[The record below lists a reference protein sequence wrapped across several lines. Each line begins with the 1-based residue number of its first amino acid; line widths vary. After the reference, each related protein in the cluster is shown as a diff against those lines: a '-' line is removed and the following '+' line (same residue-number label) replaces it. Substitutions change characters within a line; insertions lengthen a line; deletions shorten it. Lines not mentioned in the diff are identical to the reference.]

1 MSDFTDGLNWYDL
14 YRHVYPPD
22 NRDRKFG
29 VSIVD
34 GVAKHYKKG
43 MTMKEYT
50 PWAKH
55 IQNSKSADA
64 VMNDYLSDYVNNAS
78 MREALHIPSF
88 APSWEQCSSKI
99 DYHLQREGSL
109 WIYKVLKG
117 SGIRM
122 LFYSGD
128 TDGAVPLAGTRKW
141 LKSLNWPIIEKWRPW
156 WTEGQTSG
164 FVVRYDGI
172 DFVTVK
178 GVGHMA
184 PQWARQPVTEM
195 ISNWIAGNPI

>member
-14 YRHVYPPD
+14 YRHVYPD
-22 NRDRKFG
+22 NGDRKFG

-122 LFYSGD
+122 LFYS
-128 TDGAVPLAGTRKW
+128 
-141 LKSLNWPIIEKWRPW
+141 
-156 WTEGQTSG
+156 
-164 FVVRYDGI
+164 
-172 DFVTVK
+172 
-178 GVGHMA
+178 
-184 PQWARQPVTEM
+184 
-195 ISNWIAGNPI
+195 